1 MSSNLNLYQV
11 KLPWVGTNE
20 FEHEAWEECELFQN
34 IDHFNFD
41 KKLSRYS
48 KRFNSI
54 ELDLSFQAGSKKS
67 KYTIDNIKAWIQLVS
82 KPFTFNVKLSG
93 HITHIT
99 CFDKET
105 LDLLWENWWNI
116 TKYFGEYLG
125 CILIEFNDI
134 CPWNNEWLDKLEYF
148 NELLEKTKERDG
160 FKEIKIVCEFKHSSF
175 YNEIM
180 YHFLR
185 KHNWCVA
192 RIHSVN
198 KLPDTKNI
206 ELGCIFTY
214 DYIYDEWI
222 DPIIE
227 GWSPNVR
234 TADFTYYK
242 LYGVDG
248 YRCGIYSPIDDVW
261 NVCLNHLEKVVG
273 LQEETYLYMN
283 NTYFPLTID
292 YEIKEGY
299 PTITNPPAIA
309 DCDSVYNKYPRII
322 NHKVDENLIIE
333 REIVI
338 GKYAMDIE
346 KLKELCEIDRI
357 RRIKEL
363 EYRRL
368 NNIIVCKYE
377 EKIEI
382 STNKF
387 QSEII
392 LEMKEKEEAE
402 KKEKEEVEKK
412 YEKKKE
418 TDKNTK
424 DKIKEEETD
433 ETEESEESSESE
445 IGKDKNVKGEIET
458 DTKENSEENYNYEI
472 LEDNI
477 VYFNSKN
484 NKYLCNNYKLKK
496 ELIIN
501 NKKFLNIDHY
511 LYYCEYNYKTNNE
524 EVKKN
529 LENYCNLL
537 LNCDTIS
544 KIECLYKKR
553 IVTKN
558 NMSYINKK
566 NKSLG
571 FLNEN
576 IKKYNNILGDINW
589 KNKIE
594 KYMKI
599 ALIEKFKDNTLKKLL
614 LETKKKKI
622 INKKDDNNMLGNLLM
637 DIRNNL

>member
-1 MSSNLNLYQV
+1 MSSNLNLYQL

-54 ELDLSFQAGSKKS
+54 ELNLSFQAGSKKS

-82 KPFTFNVKLSG
+82 KPFIFNVKLSG

-99 CFDKET
+99 CFDKDT
-105 LDLLWENWWNI
+105 LELLWENWWNI

-148 NELLEKTKERDG
+148 NELLEKTKKRDG
-160 FKEIKIVCEFKHSSF
+160 FKEIKIVCEFRHSSF

-261 NVCLNHLEKVVG
+261 NVCLNHLEKAIA
-273 LQEETYLYMN
+273 LQEETHLYLN

-292 YEIKEGY
+292 YELKEGY

-333 REIVI
+333 REIII
-338 GKYAMDIE
+338 GKYDIDIN
-346 KLKELCEIDRI
+346 KLNELCEVDRI

-363 EYRRL
+363 EYRKI
-368 NNIIVCKYE
+368 NNIIVCNYE
-377 EKIEI
+377 EKFEI

-387 QSEII
+387 QSEIL

-402 KKEKEEVEKK
+402 KKKEEDSENK
-412 YEKKKE
+412 
-418 TDKNTK
+418 
-424 DKIKEEETD
+424 KEEEKKD
-433 ETEESEESSESE
+433 ESGKKKKVKVLKELKEVIEEKET
-445 IGKDKNVKGEIET
+445 IVKDKNVESET
-458 DTKENSEENYNYEI
+458 ESETKENIEESYENEI
-472 LEDNI
+472 FEDNI
-477 VYFNSKN
+477 IYFNSKN
-484 NKYLCNNYKLKK
+484 NNYLCNNYKLKK
-496 ELIIN
+496 EITIN
-501 NKKFLNIDHY
+501 NKNFLNINHY
-511 LYYCEYNYKTNNE
+511 LYYCEYNYKTNDE
-524 EVKKN
+524 EVKQN
-529 LENYCNLL
+529 LKNYCNLL

-544 KIECLYKKR
+544 KIECLYKKT
-553 IVTKN
+553 ILKKN
-558 NMSYINKK
+558 DMSYINKK

-576 IKKYNNILGDINW
+576 IKKYNNTSGDINW
-589 KNKIE
+589 KIKIG
-594 KYMKI
+594 KFMKI

-614 LETKKKKI
+614 FETGKKKI
-622 INKKDDNNMLGNLLM
+622 INKKDDNNTLGNLLM